1 MLHKSIYVYC
11 NDPSSNIV
19 ILTVTAAVRDGN
31 PEKNPGDARLRGR
44 KESLPEPEDL
54 MLDLLGVKP

>member
-11 NDPSSNIV
+11 NDPSRNIV
-19 ILTVTAAVRDGN
+19 VLTVTAAVHDGN
-31 PEKNPGDARLRGR
+31 PEKNPGDARRSR
-44 KESLPEPEDL
+44 KESLPESEDL